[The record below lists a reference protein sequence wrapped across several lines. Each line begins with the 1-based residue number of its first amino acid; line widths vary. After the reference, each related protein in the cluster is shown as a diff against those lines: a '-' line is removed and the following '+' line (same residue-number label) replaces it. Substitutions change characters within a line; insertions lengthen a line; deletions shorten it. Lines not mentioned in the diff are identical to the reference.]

1 MFLDVFPQKVKE
13 QQLPKYRRICFAQR
27 SYQYFRCVYIFS
39 LFDWKHFILVKSM
52 LYFNIKF
59 MEMTLIDHDDKYM

>member
-1 MFLDVFPQKVKE
+1 M
-13 QQLPKYRRICFAQR
+13 

-52 LYFNIKF
+52 LYFNIQF
-59 MEMTLIDHDDKYM
+59 MEMTLIDLDDKYM